1 MIDINQRKNS
11 METRQPL
18 NQPHSPQNPTTD
30 SPPTNQPPTPQPSPS
45 NQLTHPPAIVEKIEQ
60 LIIFTYF
67 FIASILFFRF
77 ILSLFGA
84 NKTSPFVEFVY
95 NLTEPFMFPFVG
107 MFGRN
112 PGIGTYRLE
121 FEVIVA
127 LAVYALVMFG
137 LMRLV
142 RIIFR

>member
-1 MIDINQRKNS
+1 MDTNQTFPNQ
-11 METRQPL
+11 QPP
-18 NQPHSPQNPTTD
+18 NNYPNPKL
-30 SPPTNQPPTPQPSPS
+30 PPTENNPSTISQPA
-45 NQLTHPPAIVEKIEQ
+45 NKVLENILEKVEQ
-60 LIIFTYF
+60 LILFTYF

-84 NKTSPFVEFVY
+84 SRRSPFVEFVY

-107 MFGRN
+107 MFGRT
-112 PGIGTYRLE
+112 PGVGQYRLE
-121 FEVIVA
+121 FEVLVA

-137 LMRLV
+137 LSRLV